1 MHGSSRC
8 SRSKAQRAPQV
19 RHVHL
24 LTLLRLNLAM
34 SEGDGAPPK
43 EEKSLMHKLSSLK
56 RRSLQTVAAKLGIA
70 GETQDVFYNEHFERF
85 AAYEQELK
93 SLRVNLGQLIKMNKD
108 LLLHKKKTA
117 EQLGC
122 MVPTAP
128 FIQCIFVTFEQVP
141 VGEELHKVSKA
152 IIEISD
158 SSVDSFDYNV
168 SGQFQTHVLDSIDKE
183 LAYHTELHALHQ
195 RRERKRKD
203 FDAFRHEL
211 NELNKKPPGHKDLPA
226 AKERFERSDRE

>member
-1 MHGSSRC
+1 
-8 SRSKAQRAPQV
+8 
-19 RHVHL
+19 
-24 LTLLRLNLAM
+24 
-34 SEGDGAPPK
+34 
-43 EEKSLMHKLSSLK
+43 MHKLASLK

-70 GETQDVFYNEHFERF
+70 GDTQDVFYNEHFERF
-85 AAYEQELK
+85 AAYEHELK
-93 SLRVNLGQLIKMNKD
+93 ALRLNLGQLIKMNRD

-117 EQLGC
+117 EQLG
-122 MVPTAP
+122 AL
-128 FIQCIFVTFEQVP
+128 VP

-158 SSVDSFDYNV
+158 SSVDSFDFNV
-168 SGQFQTHVLDSIDKE
+168 SGQFQTHVLDVIDKE
-183 LAYHTELHALHQ
+183 LQYYIELHALHL

>member
-1 MHGSSRC
+1 MGAAKQPPSRNH
-8 SRSKAQRAPQV
+8 SKSLYRLRLQ
-19 RHVHL
+19 
-24 LTLLRLNLAM
+24 TLLGVNLAM

-70 GETQDVFYNEHFERF
+70 GETQDVLYNEHFERF
-85 AAYEQELK
+85 AAYEHELK
-93 SLRVNLGQLIKMNKD
+93 ALRMNLGQLIKMNKD

-117 EQLGC
+117 ELLG
-122 MVPTAP
+122 AL
-128 FIQCIFVTFEQVP
+128 VP
-141 VGEELHKVSKA
+141 VGEELHKMSKA

-158 SSVDSFDYNV
+158 SSVDSFDHNV
-168 SGQFQTHVLDSIDKE
+168 SGQFQTHVLDAIDKE
-183 LAYHTELHALHQ
+183 LQYHAELHALHL

-226 AKERFERSDRE
+226 TKERFERSDRE